1 MSPSAESNHEFV
13 SVAEVEIDAVQ
24 PSRSGFILG
33 GRGRDRA
40 EYRLEMELEMPVD
53 QRTRAVLGELL
64 AQSDWRILR
73 RAPQPF
79 GANRPRT
86 RRKSAT

>member
-1 MSPSAESNHEFV
+1 MDV
-13 SVAEVEIDAVQ
+13 DAVQ
-24 PSRSGFILG
+24 PGRSGFILL

-40 EYRLEMELEMPVD
+40 DYRLELRLDMPID

-64 AQSDWRILR
+64 SQSEWRILR

-79 GANRPRT
+79 NARQ
-86 RRKSAT
+86 RRSAGKPVR